1 MIANKKLLGKFKD
14 GKIVFGILYQY
25 NKIVFEGSFNPDRT
39 FENWEKNIFWNICK

>member
-1 MIANKKLLGKFKD
+1 MIANKKLL

-39 FENWEKNIFWNICK
+39 FEN